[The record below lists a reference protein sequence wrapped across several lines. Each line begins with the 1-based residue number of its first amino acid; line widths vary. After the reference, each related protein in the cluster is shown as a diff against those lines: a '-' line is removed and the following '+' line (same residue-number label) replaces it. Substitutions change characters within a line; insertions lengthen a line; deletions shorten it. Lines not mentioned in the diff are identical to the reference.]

1 MALATAQTRDTAATS
16 SDSDIL
22 LLRVL
27 LCTVYRLKHAAV
39 HVIDATTLQ
48 LLQIPLIRTPYV
60 LSYVLLCTATFVD
73 PADSDTLCIIICT
86 AVHCTMAPARGSA
99 FHQGNQQL
107 VVERTSRCVA
117 NSSTYNNS
125 VIKSEDVEVHVIKAI
140 ALQRLLILSHYYYM
154 YCYVL
159 HSGSSTQQC
168 MSSRQ

>member
-1 MALATAQTRDTAATS
+1 
-16 SDSDIL
+16 
-22 LLRVL
+22 
-27 LCTVYRLKHAAV
+27 
-39 HVIDATTLQ
+39 
-48 LLQIPLIRTPYV
+48 
-60 LSYVLLCTATFVD
+60 
-73 PADSDTLCIIICT
+73 
-86 AVHCTMAPARGSA
+86 MAPARGSA